1 MIVPGS
7 SSQLLAA
14 VLAEATGRPLATATY
29 DRFPDGE
36 TLAAVP
42 GFDGDEA
49 VVVASTVSDAAW
61 VELLQL
67 QDAVREAGATHVTTV
82 IPYMGYARQDESFDE
97 GQPVSARAMARAV
110 ATGTDRVVLV
120 NPHEPDVADFYDVP
134 VDLVDAAAVL
144 ADPLS
149 TLTDP
154 LFLAPDAGAIDIAE
168 TVRDA
173 YGTGATDHFE
183 KHRDR
188 DTGAVEVAP
197 SDAPVADRDVVVV
210 DDIVATGSTMSEAVS
225 VLTKRGATRIVAA
238 CVHPMLAANAV
249 TKLRAAGVDRLI
261 GTDTIERGSSV
272 VSAAPAIATAVDLE
286 TSAESVPNENR

>member
-14 VLAEATGRPLATATY
+14 ALADDTGRPLATATY

-36 TLAAVP
+36 TIAAVP
-42 GFDGDEA
+42 AFDGDEA
-49 VVVASTVSDAAW
+49 TVVATTDSDSAW

-82 IPYMGYARQDESFDE
+82 IPYMGYARQDESFAD
-97 GQPVSARAMARAV
+97 GQPVSARAMARAIS
-110 ATGTDRVVLV
+110 TGTDRVVLV
-120 NPHEPDVADFYDVP
+120 NPHETAVTDFYSVP
-134 VDLVDAAAVL
+134 VDIVDAASVL

-149 TLTDP
+149 ALTDP
-154 LFLAPDAGAIDIAE
+154 LFLAPDEGAIGIAE

-173 YGTGATDHFE
+173 YGTGETDYFE

-188 DTGAVEVAP
+188 ETGAVDVSP
-197 SDAPVADRDVVVV
+197 SDATVSGRDVVVV
-210 DDIVATGSTMSEAVS
+210 DDIVATGSTMSEAVG
-225 VLTKRGATRIVAA
+225 VLTDRGAERIVAA

-249 TKLRAAGVDRLI
+249 TKLRNAGVDRI
-261 GTDTIERGSSV
+261 VGTDTIERGCSV
-272 VSAAPAIATAVDLE
+272 VS
-286 TSAESVPNENR
+286 

>member
-14 VLAEATGRPLATATY
+14 ALAEETGQPLATATY

-49 VVVASTVSDAAW
+49 TVVATTGSDSAW

-82 IPYMGYARQDESFDE
+82 IPYMGYARQDESFAE
-97 GQPVSARAMARAV
+97 GQPVSARAMARAIS
-110 ATGTDRVVLV
+110 TGTDRVVLV
-120 NPHEPDVADFYDVP
+120 NPHETAVTDFYSVP
-134 VDLVDAAAVL
+134 VDIVDAASVL

-149 TLTDP
+149 ALTDP
-154 LFLAPDAGAIDIAE
+154 LFLAPDEGAIGIAE

-173 YGTGATDHFE
+173 YGTGETDYFE

-188 DTGAVEVAP
+188 ETGAVDVSP
-197 SDAPVADRDVVVV
+197 SDATVSGRDVVVV

-225 VLTKRGATRIVAA
+225 VLTDRGAERIVAA

-249 TKLRAAGVDRLI
+249 TKLRTAGVGRI
-261 GTDTIERGSSV
+261 VGTDTIERGCSV
-272 VSAAPAIATAVDLE
+272 VSVAPVLADALVADAVPGE
-286 TSAESVPNENR
+286 